1 MTPPPEAQC
10 PLTYEPCAPGDY
22 SRVGL
27 RRLSPRLQTLHRL
40 AFTTLALRREAI
52 ARAAKMSIQGVQPKV
67 SAVLNVKAGRFD
79 LVDRGGRYILKPQI
93 VEYPEVP
100 ENEDVTMRMA
110 TLAGIEVPLHGLLY
124 TKDGDLCY
132 FIKRF
137 DRAGRSRKL
146 PVEDF
151 AQLTDRN
158 RETKYDASMEQV
170 AGVIDRFCTF
180 PAVECV
186 NLFRRTLFAFL
197 TGNEDL
203 HLKNFSLITR
213 EDIVSLSPAYDL
225 LNTTIVLPNPTEE
238 LALPLRGKKSKL
250 KREDLI
256 DYFGS
261 ERLKLTP
268 KTIDR
273 VFSDL
278 ATALPHWFD
287 LLDRSFL
294 SPVARTAY
302 RDILQVRASR
312 LRL

>member
-1 MTPPPEAQC
+1 MTTSPDARC
-10 PLTYEPCAPGDY
+10 PLTYEPCAPEPY
-22 SRVGL
+22 SRAGL
-27 RRLSPRLQTLHRL
+27 RRLSPRLQTLHPL
-40 AFTTLALRREAI
+40 AFTTASLRREAI

-67 SAVLNVKAGRFD
+67 SAVLKVKAGCFD
-79 LVDRGGRYILKPQI
+79 LIDRGGRYILKPQI

-110 TLAGIEVPLHGLLY
+110 ALTGIEVPLHGLLY

-137 DRAGRSRKL
+137 DRAGRSKKL

-151 AQLTDRN
+151 AQLTGRN

-170 AGVIDRFCTF
+170 AAIIDQFCTF
-180 PAVECV
+180 PAVERV

-197 TGNEDL
+197 TGNEDM

-225 LNTTIVLPNPTEE
+225 LNTTIALVEPTEE

-250 KREDLI
+250 KRGDLV
-256 DYFGS
+256 DYYGR
-261 ERLKLTP
+261 ERLKLTS
-268 KTIDR
+268 KAIGH
-273 VFSDL
+273 VLSDL
-278 ATALPHWFD
+278 ASILPRWFD

-294 SPVARTAY
+294 SPVMRAAY
-302 RDILQVRASR
+302 RDVLQLRADR

>member
-1 MTPPPEAQC
+1 MTTSPDARC
-10 PLTYEPCAPGDY
+10 PLTYEPCATGSY

-27 RRLSPRLQTLHRL
+27 RRLSPRLQTLHPL
-40 AFTTLALRREAI
+40 AFTTASLRREAV

-67 SAVLNVKAGRFD
+67 SAVLRVKAGRFD
-79 LVDRGGRYILKPQI
+79 LVDQGGRYILKPQI

-110 TLAGIEVPLHGLLY
+110 ALAGIEVPLHGLLY

-137 DRAGRSRKL
+137 DRAGRSKKV

-151 AQLTDRN
+151 AQLTGRN

-180 PAVECV
+180 PAVERV
-186 NLFRRTLFAFL
+186 KLFRRTLFAFL
-197 TGNEDL
+197 TGNEDM

-213 EDIVSLSPAYDL
+213 KDIVSLSPAYDL
-225 LNTTIVLPNPTEE
+225 LNTTIALVDPTEE
-238 LALPLRGKKSKL
+238 LALPVRGKTSNL
-250 KREDLI
+250 KRGDLI
-256 DYFGS
+256 DYYGY

-268 KTIDR
+268 RAIDR
-273 VFSDL
+273 VLSDL
-278 ATALPHWFD
+278 ESILPRWFD
-287 LLDRSFL
+287 LLNRSFL
-294 SPVARTAY
+294 SPLKRTAY
-302 RDILQVRASR
+302 RDILQVRTDR

>member
-1 MTPPPEAQC
+1 MTPLPDARC
-10 PLTYEPCAPGDY
+10 PLTYEPCTPGAY
-22 SRVGL
+22 SRAGL
-27 RRLSPRLQTLHRL
+27 RRLSPRLHTLHPL
-40 AFTTLALRREAI
+40 AFTTASLRREAV

-67 SAVLNVKAGRFD
+67 SAVLKVKAGRFD
-79 LVDRGGRYILKPQI
+79 LIDRGGRYILKPQI

-110 TLAGIEVPLHGLLY
+110 ALAGIEVPLHGLLY

-137 DRAGRSRKL
+137 DRAGRSKKR

-151 AQLTDRN
+151 AQLTGRN

-170 AGVIDRFCTF
+170 AGIINQFCTF
-180 PAVECV
+180 PAVERV
-186 NLFRRTLFAFL
+186 KLFRRTLFAFL
-197 TGNEDL
+197 TGNEDM

-225 LNTTIVLPNPTEE
+225 LNTTIALPNPTEE

-250 KREDLI
+250 KRGDLI
-256 DYFGS
+256 DYYGR

-268 KTIDR
+268 KAIDR
-273 VFSDL
+273 VLSDL
-278 ATALPHWFD
+278 ESILPHWFD
-287 LLDRSFL
+287 LLNRSFL
-294 SPVARTAY
+294 SFLKRATY
-302 RDILQVRASR
+302 RDVLQLRTDR
-312 LRL
+312 LCL